1 MKLMTI
7 TAILVLAVALSLSH
21 SIGMGQSRAND
32 SDQIENLDPNDCSRG
47 VDESNQAQ
55 CDPDAALEKAEVQS

>member
-1 MKLMTI
+1 MKLM
-7 TAILVLAVALSLSH
+7 ILTSVLLLAVALSLSH
-21 SIGMGQSRAND
+21 SIGIGQSRAND

-55 CDPDAALEKAEVQS
+55 CDPDAAIENAEVQS